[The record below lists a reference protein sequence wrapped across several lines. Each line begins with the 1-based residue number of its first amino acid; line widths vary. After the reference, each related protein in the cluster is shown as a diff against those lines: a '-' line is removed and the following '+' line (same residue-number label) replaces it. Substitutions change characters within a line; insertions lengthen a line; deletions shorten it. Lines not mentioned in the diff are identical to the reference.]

1 MNNNVSLFEK
11 IGLSRSLLWGYLGI
25 MIFMMG
31 DGVEQGWLSPY
42 LVDNG
47 MTLEMSAMLFTVYGI
62 AIAISSWFSGVMAD
76 TYGVRKTMFIG
87 LILYCIGVAGFAGLA
102 MPTLNYPIM
111 LLTYGFKGLGY
122 PLFAYTFM
130 VWIAYKTPQK
140 KLSTAQGWFW
150 LVFTGGLN
158 VLGTYYASYA
168 LGRMGEITLL
178 WTAII
183 FALLGAVFALLINPY
198 DQVIKKTDGQSKIKE
213 LAKGL
218 TILKKE
224 PKVLLSGIIRTI
236 NTTPQFAFP
245 VFMPMYLM
253 KFGFTLND
261 WLLIWGA
268 IFMGNI
274 VFNLIYGIVGDRI
287 GWQKTIIWFGAVS
300 AAVSVLLFYYS
311 PQFTSSI
318 YVIMFCGTLWGISLA
333 GYVPLSALVPSLVK
347 EDKGAAVSILNLG
360 AGLPVFV
367 GPAIVG
373 LLFGVI
379 GSAGVVW
386 VFAGLY
392 ILSAVLTKYITPPME
407 TEKELKSVKIK
418 KIKLID
424 KIDAKQLSMESM
436 K

>member
-1 MNNNVSLFEK
+1 MNNNVSLFDK

-31 DGVEQGWLSPY
+31 DGIEQGWLSPY

-76 TYGVRKTMFIG
+76 TYGVRKTMSIG
-87 LILYCIGVAGFAGLA
+87 LLLYCIGVAGFAGLG
-102 MPTLNYPIM
+102 MPTLNYPMM
-111 LLTYGFKGLGY
+111 LLTYAFKGLGY

-158 VLGTYYASYA
+158 VLGTYFASYSI
-168 LGRMGEITLL
+168 GRIGEIPLL

-183 FALLGAVFALLINPY
+183 FALVGAVFALVLNPY
-198 DQVIKKTDGQSKIKE
+198 DQVIKKSDGQSQFKE

-218 TILKKE
+218 TILKRE
-224 PKVLLSGIIRTI
+224 PKVLISGIIRTI

-261 WLLIWGA
+261 WLHIWGVM
-268 IFMGNI
+268 FLGNI

-287 GWQKTIIWFGAVS
+287 GWQKTIRWFGAIS
-300 AAVSVLLFYYS
+300 AAISVLLFYYS

-333 GYVPLSALVPSLVK
+333 GFVPLSALVPSLVK
-347 EDKGAAVSILNLG
+347 KDKGAAVSILNLG

-373 LLFGVI
+373 LLFKAI
-379 GSAGVVW
+379 GSTGVVW

-392 ILSAVLTKYITPPME
+392 VIAAILTKYITPPVE
-407 TEKELKSVKIK
+407 NLSEVELEGTNELQEIDSKEFSMGSIK
-418 KIKLID
+418 N
-424 KIDAKQLSMESM
+424 S
-436 K
+436 